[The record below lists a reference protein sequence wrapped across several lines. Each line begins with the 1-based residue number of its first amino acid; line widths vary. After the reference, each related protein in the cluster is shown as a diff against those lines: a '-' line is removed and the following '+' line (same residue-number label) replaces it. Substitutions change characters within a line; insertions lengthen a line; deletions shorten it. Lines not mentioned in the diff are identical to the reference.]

1 MVLLRKKI
9 SDGTYFD
16 FDKILR
22 SGYDIDEQEKVTA
35 TKQMASGK
43 RKKVVTTYID
53 CTISINLGLWDN
65 KTYQEYKDYL
75 VDGEYQYWSFK
86 YNQMKAA
93 NFIITRPSITMEY
106 AFGEDIGINDMTIK
120 LEKSSDIS

>member
-1 MVLLRKKI
+1 MILLRKKT

-22 SGYDIDEQEKVTA
+22 SGYEIDEQEEVIA
-35 TKQMASGK
+35 TKQMANGK
-43 RKKVVTTYID
+43 RKKIVTAYID
-53 CTISINLGLWDN
+53 CTININLGLCDN
-65 KTYQEYKDYL
+65 ETYQKYKDNL
-75 VDGEYQYWSFK
+75 TDGEYQYWSFK

-106 AFGEDIGINDMTIK
+106 AFGEDIGIDDMTIK